1 MPNFLA
7 LRARR
12 PEINGFT
19 ELWFVRLI
27 VPLKRGGND
36 GVGYYQDPVTYKT
49 FPNYAGE
56 VLFKDSNRIAKFGTR
71 VYHLLKGIY
80 PENVT
85 PMLHV
90 VSHPAGEVSP
100 AEYICVELPWT
111 AIVEE
116 SQLDADQI
124 QISIGFLS
132 QFNREFLESD
142 LVKFTFADLHGP
154 KAPCMRFAKD

>member
-27 VPLKRGGND
+27 VPLMRRGND

-49 FPNYAGE
+49 FPSFAGE
-56 VLFKDSNRIAKFGTR
+56 VLFEDSGKIAKFGTR
-71 VYHLLKGIY
+71 VYQLLKDIY
-80 PENVT
+80 PKNVT

-90 VSHPAGEVSP
+90 VSHPAGERSP
-100 AEYICVELPWT
+100 DEYICVELPWT

-116 SQLDADQI
+116 SQIDADQI
-124 QISIGFLS
+124 QLSIGFLS
-132 QFNREFLESD
+132 QFKREYLKSD
-142 LVKFTFADLHGP
+142 LVKFTFADLDGLT
-154 KAPCMRFAKD
+154 APCMPFAED